1 MKPTCKTGVAFG
13 LLESRNKPNGIEMP
27 SIDSNPVFKYDLG
40 VEKEGNFHA
49 KISRDSL
56 KPNEY
61 QIFQTK
67 EEWGGFDGLEIRYSD
82 KSLANTNTLNIHDT
96 QRIFI
101 ALEEHEEVDVK
112 VCCVDSQSIKVGLFK
127 DNQLIY
133 ESEAEKL

>member
-1 MKPTCKTGVAFG
+1 M
-13 LLESRNKPNGIEMP
+13 
-27 SIDSNPVFKYDLG
+27 FKYDLG
-40 VEKEGNFHA
+40 IERERKFHT

-82 KSLANTNTLNIHDT
+82 KPLANTNTLDIEDT
-96 QRIFI
+96 QLIFI

-112 VCCVDSQSIKVGLFK
+112 VCCVDSQSVKVGLFK

-133 ESEAEKL
+133 ESEVEKL

>member
-1 MKPTCKTGVAFG
+1 M
-13 LLESRNKPNGIEMP
+13 
-27 SIDSNPVFKYDLG
+27 FKYDLG
-40 VEKEGNFHA
+40 VERERKFHTR
-49 KISRDSL
+49 ISRDSL

-82 KSLANTNTLNIHDT
+82 KPLANTNLNIQDA
-96 QRIFI
+96 QLIFI

-127 DNQLIY
+127 GDQLIY
-133 ESEAEKL
+133 ESEVEKL